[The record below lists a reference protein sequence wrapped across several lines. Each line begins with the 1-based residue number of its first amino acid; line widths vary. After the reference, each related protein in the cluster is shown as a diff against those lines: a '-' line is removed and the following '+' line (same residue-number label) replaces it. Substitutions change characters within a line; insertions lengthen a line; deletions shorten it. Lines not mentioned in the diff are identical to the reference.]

1 MSPAGGNFLPAQRN
15 AMKNEGMRPTDEDL
29 YRRLRGGDKPA
40 LAELYE
46 RHEAALYRY
55 ALCMS
60 GSRSLAEETVQ
71 EVFFRLIAGAGRFD
85 EKRGSLEA
93 WLYGVARNLARR
105 MVRRAGAEPA
115 AEAVSG
121 DDLLGELL
129 EDERTVSLYRALDEL
144 PPRYREVVL
153 LCDLEERSYEAAA
166 RLLECPVG
174 TVRSRLHRARL
185 LLSARLA
192 PLQNAGVVA
201 GARG

>member
-1 MSPAGGNFLPAQRN
+1 
-15 AMKNEGMRPTDEDL
+15 MKNGRMRPTDEEL
-29 YRRLRGGDKPA
+29 YRRLRGGDKSA

-60 GSRSLAEETVQ
+60 GIRAIAEETVQ
-71 EVFFRLIAGAGRFD
+71 EVFCRLIAGAGRFD
-85 EKRGSLEA
+85 ERKGTLEA

-105 MVRRAGAEPA
+105 MIRVASTSAELVAEGA
-115 AEAVSG
+115 SG
-121 DDLLGELL
+121 NDLLSELL
-129 EDERTVSLYRALDEL
+129 DDERTVSLYRALDEL

-166 RLLECPVG
+166 ALLECPVG

-192 PLQNAGVVA
+192 PLKNAGVVA

>member
-1 MSPAGGNFLPAQRN
+1 
-15 AMKNEGMRPTDEDL
+15 MKNERMRPTDEEL
-29 YRRLRGGDKPA
+29 YRRLRGGDKSA

-55 ALCMS
+55 TLCMS
-60 GSRSLAEETVQ
+60 GSRSIAEETVQ
-71 EVFFRLIAGAGRFD
+71 EVFLRLIAGAGRF
-85 EKRGSLEA
+85 EEQRGSLEA

-105 MVRRAGAEPA
+105 MDRGAGPQAVPEA
-115 AEAVSG
+115 ASG

-129 EDERTVSLYRALDEL
+129 EDERTISLYRALDEL
-144 PPRYREVVL
+144 PPRYREIVL

-166 RLLECPVG
+166 RLLQCPVG

>member
-1 MSPAGGNFLPAQRN
+1 
-15 AMKNEGMRPTDEDL
+15 MKNERMRRTDEEL

-60 GSRSLAEETVQ
+60 GSRSIAEETVQ
-71 EVFFRLIAGAGRFD
+71 EVFCRLIAGAGRFD
-85 EKRGSLEA
+85 ERRGTLEA

-105 MVRRAGAEPA
+105 MVGGGTEPV
-115 AEAVSG
+115 AEAASG

-166 RLLECPVG
+166 KLLECPVG

-192 PLQNAGVVA
+192 PLQRAGVVA